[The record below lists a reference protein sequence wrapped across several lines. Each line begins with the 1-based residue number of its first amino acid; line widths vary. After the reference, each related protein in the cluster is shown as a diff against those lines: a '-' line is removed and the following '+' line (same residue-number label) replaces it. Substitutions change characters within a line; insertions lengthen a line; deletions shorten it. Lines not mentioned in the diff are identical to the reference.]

1 MSKPSPAE
9 KTDIQAKLSKACL
22 VRQCTKSSSCD
33 SSQCVSIVLHWQ
45 KKKKIRTS
53 VFLAKGNGINCMIW
67 RNFLILTQLKHYGS
81 FCDVILYFFFFFFYL
96 LRAVIRKT

>member
-45 KKKKIRTS
+45 KKKKDKNLRFPS
-53 VFLAKGNGINCMIW
+53 KRKRNKLYDLEKFLDFNSAKAL
-67 RNFLILTQLKHYGS
+67 RKFL
-81 FCDVILYFFFFFFYL
+81 
-96 LRAVIRKT
+96 

>member
-1 MSKPSPAE
+1 MSKPSPAK

-45 KKKKIRTS
+45 KKKDKNVHFPSKRKRNKLYDLEK
-53 VFLAKGNGINCMIW
+53 FLDFNSAKAL
-67 RNFLILTQLKHYGS
+67 RKFL
-81 FCDVILYFFFFFFYL
+81 
-96 LRAVIRKT
+96 

>member
-45 KKKKIRTS
+45 KKKDKNLRFPS
-53 VFLAKGNGINCMIW
+53 KRKRNKLYDLEKFLDFNSAKAL
-67 RNFLILTQLKHYGS
+67 RKFL
-81 FCDVILYFFFFFFYL
+81 
-96 LRAVIRKT
+96 